1 MNFVISPPL
10 AYFARYIPAN
20 VPIGTVISNDKNTR
34 YIVLK
39 SWLPIAPRLVKPNI
53 EGFAPAKPLI
63 ITYPANA
70 ARSTK
75 KNTAIQ

>member
-1 MNFVISPPL
+1 MTRICIETRSEEHTS
-10 AYFARYIPAN
+10 
-20 VPIGTVISNDKNTR
+20 IGTVISNNKNTR

-70 ARSTK
+70 ARRTK
-75 KNTAIQ
+75 KNTAMQ